1 MESGMGDFLVGAWI
15 AILGFVGLFLA
26 AGAADGEMSVFGW
39 GLVIFAVL
47 FDFNL
52 IKRHFD
58 KVDAARAKAKVDT
71 HG

>member
-1 MESGMGDFLVGAWI
+1 MGDFLVGAWV

-26 AGAADGEMSVFGW
+26 AGAADSEMSVFGW

-58 KVDAARAKAKVDT
+58 KLDEARAKAKVDKYE
-71 HG
+71 